1 MNSATSRRILIAA
14 VAVIS
19 LFSVAGTLK
28 AIEKT
33 TSVEGVVTR
42 IDRAAKTITIKVAD
56 GTEHTMHL
64 VEGTVVHAE
73 KETYRGAEG
82 AARDLQEGAQVVVH
96 YTQQGTDETAE
107 EIDHIGKDGLRA
119 SEGTITNFDRGAR
132 TMTIKSA
139 DGTKETYRLT
149 EHVIEEAGK
158 DTEDVANSPLT
169 QRFTTRKKQAT
180 KSLIFSRPVN
190 VAVFPSVCARAAG
203 EVDRP
208 WGGIA
213 TSANGTT

>member
-1 MNSATSRRILIAA
+1 MNSGTSRRILIAA

-19 LFSVAGTLK
+19 VFSLAGILK

-33 TSVEGVVTR
+33 TSVEGIVTR
-42 IDRAAKTITIKVAD
+42 IDRAAKTVTIKVAD

-64 VEGTVVHAE
+64 AERTVVQAE

-96 YTQQGTDETAE
+96 YTRQGTDETAE
-107 EIDHIGKDGLRA
+107 EIDHIGKDGLRS

-139 DGTKETYRLT
+139 DGAEETYRLT
-149 EHVIEEAGK
+149 DHVIEEAGK
-158 DTEDVANSPLT
+158 DAEDAAN
-169 QRFTTRKKQAT
+169 
-180 KSLIFSRPVN
+180 KS
-190 VAVFPSVCARAAG
+190 ARATVYYSEEAG
-203 EVDRP
+203 YKV
-208 WGGIA
+208 A
-213 TSANGTT
+213 HFFKTS